1 MGSYFL
7 YNSSF
12 MLLIPFMILAFYAQS
27 KVKSAYAKYSKIRNY
42 RGMTGAEAAQ
52 SILIRNGINDVTVE
66 MTGGVMSDH
75 YDPRSKTVRLSRDIY
90 GGTSIAS
97 LSIAAHEC
105 GHAIQHNK
113 GYAPLSIRTAILPV
127 ASFGSNAA
135 WGFVL
140 IGMLFRNTFMM
151 DIGIYFFMAAVI
163 FQVLTLPV
171 EFNASSRAI
180 VQLSDNNFL
189 YEDEIKG
196 AKKMLSAAAMTY
208 VAATAMAIGQLL
220 RLLVLRNAR
229 D

>member
-1 MGSYFL
+1 
-7 YNSSF
+7 
-12 MLLIPFMILAFYAQS
+12 
-27 KVKSAYAKYSKIRNY
+27 
-42 RGMTGAEAAQ
+42 
-52 SILIRNGINDVTVE
+52 
-66 MTGGVMSDH
+66 
-75 YDPRSKTVRLSRDIY
+75 
-90 GGTSIAS
+90 
-97 LSIAAHEC
+97 
-105 GHAIQHNK
+105 
-113 GYAPLSIRTAILPV
+113 
-127 ASFGSNAA
+127 
-135 WGFVL
+135 
-140 IGMLFRNTFMM
+140 
-151 DIGIYFFMAAVI
+151 MAAVI